1 MGKDIAAGEKKGQRA
16 GLWCQF
22 PLELCELG
30 HLGEK
35 TVVLRAVCP
44 KDGNVSSC
52 FPSEHQQNPVRSAS
66 NRERTGVHVFSLSH
80 MQIISKKVEE
90 FGFSRS

>member
-1 MGKDIAAGEKKGQRA
+1 MGKDLAAGKKEPKRA

-22 PLELCELG
+22 PLEFCELG

-35 TVVLRAVCP
+35 TVVLHAARP

-52 FPSEHQQNPVRSAS
+52 FPS
-66 NRERTGVHVFSLSH
+66 
-80 MQIISKKVEE
+80 
-90 FGFSRS
+90 